1 VPALAPVVFYAFAFD
16 GAPVEPGQRGWFV
29 APATSHL
36 LAPRART
43 ALGRAAGSLIEIFRC
58 RGAVGVGGAVRCDS
72 ARLLHVGE
80 VAHELRWFALYCAR
94 SVANRWTP
102 PHLVHEYLRTGDPEL
117 RAVAFDRARGA
128 FAVSSDLA
136 RLAARVTIFAT
147 ADADPALCA
156 REACRLASRI
166 ARLDAPESLAH
177 VKDHQE
183 RALASTLLARAD
195 ARARTGEEPPYEPLA
210 GAEGSDSSELP
221 TYAA

>member
-1 VPALAPVVFYAFAFD
+1 VPVPVPVVFYAFAFD
-16 GAPVEPGQRGWFV
+16 GAPLDPGPRGWFV
-29 APATSHL
+29 APGTTHL

-43 ALGRAAGSLIEIFRC
+43 ALGRAYGPVVEIFRC
-58 RGAVGVGGAVRCDS
+58 RGVVGPTGVVRCDV

-80 VAHELRWFALYCAR
+80 TAHELRWFALYCAR

-102 PHLVHEYLRTGDPEL
+102 PHLVHEYLRTGDIEL
-117 RAVAFDRARGA
+117 RDVAFTRARGA
-128 FAVSSDLA
+128 FAVTSDVA
-136 RLAARVTIFAT
+136 RMAARVAMFAT
-147 ADADPALCA
+147 ADDDPAVCA
-156 REACRLASRI
+156 REACRLATRI
-166 ARLDAPESLAH
+166 ATLDAPDTIAH

-195 ARARTGEEPPYEPLA
+195 ARARTGEELPYEPLA